1 MAAQR
6 ELIGQLGGEVAPE
19 RWVERIRMEFRRAG
33 VPLRESPQRP
43 VLLGFALADHVQLV
57 VEDEQV
63 LRKAVAVA
71 SVVLEHLIAID
82 LEERAVDFIH
92 RQEGGCHASRAGQ
105 KCAPA
110 DAELLRSLVGEFV
123 CAGFDPSLLL
133 RLRHRHPLAVRHD
146 LSGNR

>member
-6 ELIGQLGGEVAPE
+6 ELIGQLGGEAAPE

-43 VLLGFALADHVQLV
+43 VLLGFALADHVELV
-57 VEDEQV
+57 IEDEEV
-63 LRKAVAVA
+63 FWKT
-71 SVVLEHLIAID
+71 VVFVVVFEHLIAID

-92 RQEGGCHASRAGQ
+92 RHEGGCHASRAGQ

-133 RLRHRHPLAVRHD
+133 RLRHRHPLAVRYD
-146 LSGNR
+146 LSGNG

>member
-1 MAAQR
+1 MQVEDLVVHRVADQRRVPVSPQTLRDVQMAAQR
-6 ELIGQLGGEVAPE
+6 ELIGQLGGEAAPE
-19 RWVERIRMEFRRAG
+19 RWVKRIRMEFRRAG

-63 LRKAVAVA
+63 LRKAVGVA

-92 RQEGGCHASRAGQ
+92 PYEAGYDAS
-105 KCAPA
+105 
-110 DAELLRSLVGEFV
+110 S
-123 CAGFDPSLLL
+123 
-133 RLRHRHPLAVRHD
+133 
-146 LSGNR
+146 